1 MICLWGVFY
10 EKSIFGKI
18 YFMTKWLAA
27 LLGFVFFRFPG
38 AVAGYF
44 LGSFV
49 DMLKSGNSRTT
60 FGSFTSQRPVSSQDF
75 ELLLLSLCAVV
86 IKADGQV
93 SAAEK
98 EFVKRYFIQTYGQQ
112 RANAIF
118 RTFNE
123 AVDKKEVSLPNLC
136 AKINQRAPYELKL
149 QLLHFLFNI
158 AKADG
163 HVSGPEVAKI
173 EEIARLLRLSA
184 ADFNS
189 IKAMFIEAT
198 DGAYTILEIEKT
210 ATDAAVKKAYR
221 DMAKKYHPDRVI
233 SEDQALKKGAEEKF
247 KQVQKAY
254 EAIQKERGL

>member
-1 MICLWGVFY
+1 MI
-10 EKSIFGKI
+10 
-18 YFMTKWLAA
+18 KWLAA
-27 LLGFVFFRFPG
+27 LLGFFIYRFPG

-44 LGSFV
+44 LGSFI
-49 DMLKSGNSRTT
+49 DMLNSGKAKVTL
-60 FGSFTSQRPVSSQDF
+60 GSMNARGPLRPEDF
-75 ELLLLSLCAVV
+75 ELQLLSLCAVV

-93 SAAEK
+93 SPAEK

-123 AVDKKEVSLPNLC
+123 QVDKKDMSLSDIC
-136 AKINQRAPYELKL
+136 ARLNQRAPYELKL

-163 HVSGPEVAKI
+163 QISAPEVQKI
-173 EEIARLLRLSA
+173 EEISRLLRLGT

-189 IKAMFIEAT
+189 IKAMFIAAT

-210 ATDAAVKKAYR
+210 ATDAEVKKAYR
-221 DMAKKYHPDRVI
+221 DMAKKYHPDRVNT
-233 SEDQALKKGAEEKF
+233 EDAAIKQGAEEKF

-254 EAIQKERGL
+254 EDIQKERGL